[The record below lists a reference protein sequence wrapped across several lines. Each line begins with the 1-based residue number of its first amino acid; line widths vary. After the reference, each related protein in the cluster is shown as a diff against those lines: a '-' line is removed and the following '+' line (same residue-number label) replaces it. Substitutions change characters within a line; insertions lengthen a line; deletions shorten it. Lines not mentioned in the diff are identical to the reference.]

1 MATKAKR
8 RLKEI
13 TFEHDGA
20 HVALTSK
27 SQGYSANGHPYALVM
42 KSLTQETV
50 EKMQQIQVT
59 MELPEF
65 LQKICGMY
73 YSDSYALAKFLGYT
87 EPESETEVSDNY
99 DSYLDSKVAQWKV
112 VKAAFDNK
120 EDFVNVIAGLKEE
133 ELLDVLKAQELF
145 EKNSVVEPK
154 ATTEEGST
162 EAVAK
167 AKESDDVNQAKVEP
181 SGVTTIEKQNM
192 DENEVVELQKSLDTT
207 KVELQK
213 ALEKVAAFEA
223 AQKEAVIKAKT
234 EKITAVVKDEKH
246 VEAIAKAALSLESDE
261 AFDAFVA
268 ALTAVTKSVEDT
280 SLFQEQGASTS
291 EEVTK
296 SVVKSGVAKQLEK
309 LTAK

>member
-8 RLKEI
+8 KLKDI

-73 YSDSYALAKFLGYT
+73 YSDSYMLAKFLGYE
-87 EPESETEVSDNY
+87 EPKSDVNESY
-99 DSYLDSKVAQWKV
+99 DDYLDNKVAQWKV

-145 EKNSVVEPK
+145 EKNSAVKP
-154 ATTEEGST
+154 AEEGST

-192 DENEVVELQKSLDTT
+192 DETEVVELQKSLDST

-246 VEAIAKAALSLESDE
+246 VEAIAKAALSLDSDE
-261 AFDAFVA
+261 AFDAFVT
-268 ALTAVTKSVEDT
+268 ALTVVTKSVEDT

-296 SVVKSGVAKQLEK
+296 SAGKSGVAKQLEK

>member
-8 RLKEI
+8 KLKDI
-13 TFEHDGA
+13 DFSGA
-20 HVALTSK
+20 TSHVALTSK

-59 MELPEF
+59 MELPDF

-73 YSDSYALAKFLGYT
+73 YSDSYMLAKFLGYE
-87 EPESETEVSDNY
+87 EPESDVN
-99 DSYLDSKVAQWKV
+99 DSYDDYLDNKVAQWKV

-120 EDFVNVIAGLKEE
+120 EDFVNVIASLKEE

-145 EKNSVVEPK
+145 EKNSAVKP
-154 ATTEEGST
+154 AEEGST

-181 SGVTTIEKQNM
+181 SGVTKIEKQNM
-192 DENEVVELQKSLDTT
+192 DETEVVELQKSLDST

-213 ALEKVAAFEA
+213 ALEKVAEFEA

-234 EKITAVVKDEKH
+234 AKITAVVKDEKH
-246 VEAIAKAALSLESDE
+246 VEAIAKAALSLDSDE
-261 AFDAFVA
+261 AFDAFVT
-268 ALTAVTKSVEDT
+268 ALTAVTKSIEDT
-280 SLFQEQGASTS
+280 SLFEEKGASTS

-296 SVVKSGVAKQLEK
+296 SAGKSGVAKQLEK

>member
-8 RLKEI
+8 KLKDI

-59 MELPEF
+59 MELPDF

-73 YSDSYALAKFLGYT
+73 YSDSYMLAKFLGYE
-87 EPESETEVSDNY
+87 EPKSDVNETY
-99 DSYLDSKVAQWKV
+99 DDYLDNKVAQWKV

-120 EDFVNVIAGLKEE
+120 EDFVNVIASLKEE

-145 EKNSVVEPK
+145 EKNSVVETK
-154 ATTEEGST
+154 TTTEEGST

-192 DENEVVELQKSLDTT
+192 DETEVVELQKSLDST

-223 AQKEAVIKAKT
+223 AQKEAVVKSKT
-234 EKITAVVKDEKH
+234 AKITAVVKDEKH
-246 VEAIAKAALSLESDE
+246 VEAIAKAALSLDSDE
-261 AFDAFVA
+261 AFDAFVT

-296 SVVKSGVAKQLEK
+296 SAGKSGVAKQLEK

>member
-8 RLKEI
+8 KLKDI
-13 TFEHDGA
+13 DFSGA
-20 HVALTSK
+20 TSHVALTSK

-50 EKMQQIQVT
+50 EKMQQISVT

-73 YSDSYALAKFLGYT
+73 YSDSYMLAKFLGYE
-87 EPESETEVSDNY
+87 EPKLESEDNY
-99 DSYLDSKVAQWKV
+99 DDYLDKKIAQWKV
-112 VKAAFDNK
+112 VKSAFDNK
-120 EDFVNVIAGLKEE
+120 EDFVGVIAGLKEE

-145 EKNSVVEPK
+145 EKNSAVKP
-154 ATTEEGST
+154 AEEGST

-192 DENEVVELQKSLDTT
+192 DENEVVELQKSLDST

-213 ALEKVAAFEA
+213 AMEKLAQFEA
-223 AQKEAVIKAKT
+223 EKKEAVVKSKT
-234 EKITAVVKDEKH
+234 AQITAVVTDEKH
-246 VEAIAKAALSLESDE
+246 SAAIVKAALALDSEED
-261 AFDAFVA
+261 FGAFVT

-280 SLFQEQGASTS
+280 SLFKTLGASTS
-291 EEVTK
+291 EEVNK
-296 SVVKSGVAKQLEK
+296 SVGKSGVAKQLEK
-309 LTAK
+309 LTAGK